1 MHRGG
6 WRWSA
11 SGAVAAMTGA
21 ALMLVAGCGTPAAV
35 DVSPP
40 VQPVPGTATPETES
54 TLQPESGQAA
64 PEIGEC
70 RGPVDLQIID
80 AAADTRS
87 TVECGEGH
95 GSETFWVGEMDVDIV
110 AWPGTDE
117 RAGEMLGVQVDQEC
131 SGRHLEYLG
140 FDAVAA
146 PNLPPDRLQLFAYY
160 IPTEADFADGARW
173 FRCDA
178 LVEPLNAA
186 ETTSIDGTLE
196 DVYGTPLPVSY
207 RLCEGRLGLTV
218 GCDDVHE
225 LEYLASV
232 VLDDFTAYPSQ
243 RGDPR
248 VTAAC
253 RVPLLD
259 ALGLTEERQDLV
271 FGYLLPTEAA
281 WGAGAQGATCVVGAA
296 DGSELSGTLAGL
308 GPDADLPLA

>member
-6 WRWSA
+6 WRWS
-11 SGAVAAMTGA
+11 GRAAGIAIAT
-21 ALMLVAGCGTPAAV
+21 ALVLVTGCGTPSSV
-35 DVSPP
+35 QVSPP
-40 VQPVPGTATPETES
+40 VQPVPESASAGTDGSAA
-54 TLQPESGQAA
+54 PESGQPT
-64 PEIGEC
+64 PEVGEC

-80 AAADTRS
+80 AAADTRE
-87 TVECGEGH
+87 TVECGAGH
-95 GSETFWVGEMDVDIV
+95 GSETFWVGEMDPTIDT
-110 AWPGTDE
+110 WPAGDE
-117 RAGEMLGVQVDQEC
+117 QAGDVLSLQVDEEC

-140 FDAVAA
+140 YDATAA
-146 PNLPPDRLQLFAYY
+146 PNLPPDRLQLFAYF

-186 ETTSIDGTLE
+186 ETTSIEGTLE
-196 DVYGTPLPVSY
+196 DVYGSPLPVSY

-232 VLDDFTAYPSQ
+232 VLDDLTAYPSQ

-253 RVPLLD
+253 RTPLLD
-259 ALGLTEERQDLV
+259 ALGLTQERQDLV

-281 WGAGAQGATCVVGAA
+281 WNDGAQGATCVVGAA

>member
-1 MHRGG
+1 
-6 WRWSA
+6 
-11 SGAVAAMTGA
+11 
-21 ALMLVAGCGTPAAV
+21 
-35 DVSPP
+35 
-40 VQPVPGTATPETES
+40 
-54 TLQPESGQAA
+54 
-64 PEIGEC
+64 
-70 RGPVDLQIID
+70 
-80 AAADTRS
+80 
-87 TVECGEGH
+87 
-95 GSETFWVGEMDVDIV
+95 MDVDIV

-140 FDAVAA
+140 FDAVAV

-232 VLDDFTAYPSQ
+232 VLDDLTAYPSQ

>member
-1 MHRGG
+1 M
-6 WRWSA
+6 A
-11 SGAVAAMTGA
+11 VVAVAGVW
-21 ALMLVAGCGTPAAV
+21 LLVAGCGTPAAV
-35 DVSPP
+35 EVSPP
-40 VQPVPGTATPETES
+40 VEPAPATATPGTGAPTHS
-54 TLQPESGQAA
+54 ESGQAP

-87 TVECGEGH
+87 TVECGSGH
-95 GSETFWVGEMDVDIV
+95 GSETFWVGEMDPAID
-110 AWPGTDE
+110 AWPGADE
-117 RAGEMLGVQVDQEC
+117 RAGELLSVRVDQEC

-140 FDAVAA
+140 FDATAN

-196 DVYGTPLPVSY
+196 DVYGSPLPVSY

-218 GCDDVHE
+218 GCDEVHE

-232 VLDDFTAYPSQ
+232 VLDDLTAYPAQ

-253 RVPLLD
+253 RVPLLE
-259 ALGLTEERQDLV
+259 ALGLTQERQDLV

-281 WGAGAQGATCVVGAA
+281 WSSGAQGATCVVGAA
-296 DGSELSGTLAGL
+296 DGSELSGTLASL

>member
-1 MHRGG
+1 VTAACGAP
-6 WRWSA
+6 A
-11 SGAVAAMTGA
+11 SVE
-21 ALMLVAGCGTPAAV
+21 
-35 DVSPP
+35 VSPP
-40 VQPVPGTATPETES
+40 IEPVPGTASPGS
-54 TLQPESGQAA
+54 DGSAAPESGQATPA
-64 PEIGEC
+64 VGEC

-80 AAADTRS
+80 AAADTRE
-87 TVECGEGH
+87 TVDCDGGH
-95 GSETFWVGEMDVDIV
+95 GSETFWVGEMDPAID
-110 AWPGTDE
+110 AWPPADE
-117 RAGEMLGVQVDQEC
+117 QAGEVLNTQVDEEC
-131 SGRHLEYLG
+131 TGRHLEYLG
-140 FDAVAA
+140 FDAGQA
-146 PNLPPDRLQLFAYY
+146 PNLPPDRLQLFAYF

-196 DVYGTPLPVSY
+196 DVYGSPLPVSY

-218 GCDDVHE
+218 ACDDVHE

-232 VLDDFTAYPSQ
+232 VLDDLTAYPSQ

-253 RVPLLD
+253 RTPLLE
-259 ALGLTEERQDLV
+259 ALQLTQERQDLV

-281 WGAGAQGATCVVGAA
+281 WNSGAQGATCVVGAA